1 MSAHPV
7 KLAPSILAA
16 DFTRLGEQI
25 REAEAA
31 GVDCFHI
38 DIMDGQFVP
47 NITFG
52 PLIVQAVRSV
62 TSLPLDVHL
71 MIDDPDRYLAD
82 FATAGADILTV
93 HAEACRHLHRTLT
106 YIRGPLERRA
116 GVALNP
122 ATGLHA
128 IEEVL
133 PELDWVT
140 IMSVNPGWGGQ
151 KFIEGVLP
159 KLERLRERA
168 ALDGYGFDICVDGGV
183 KEDNAARV
191 AAAGASVLVSG
202 TGIYR
207 KDLSVREAVAALR
220 LAVAGVQ
227 IES

>member
-1 MSAHPV
+1 MQAPTT

-52 PLIVQAVRSV
+52 PLIVQAVRSI
-62 TSLPLDVHL
+62 TALPLDIHL
-71 MIDDPDRYLAD
+71 MIVEPDRYLDVYA
-82 FATAGADILTV
+82 AAGADILTV

-106 YIRGPLERRA
+106 YIRSTLGRRA

-140 IMSVNPGWGGQ
+140 IMSVNPGFGGQ
-151 KFIEGVLP
+151 QFIESVLP
-159 KLERLRERA
+159 KIERLHQRA
-168 ALDGYGFDICVDGGV
+168 FAAGHTFEICVDGGV
-183 KEDNAARV
+183 KEDNAQRV
-191 AAAGASVLVSG
+191 AKAGASVLVSG

-207 KDLSVREAVAALR
+207 RDVSVRDAVAALR
-220 LAVAGVQ
+220 QSLAGIQVEA
-227 IES
+227 